1 MAGRHKAN
9 PAELSNEYII
19 GKIAKSEECKGISK
33 EDMRIVVKSYTL
45 FIREYLKSSICPDD
59 VKISI
64 PNLGKITFKKKKG
77 MKAGSTYKK
86 PYTESNN
93 FGVLKDENGKGMMET
108 VYVTEDQ
115 PDYLRVWFEISP
127 TLQKEVREVSENK
140 WCKQHGKK

>member
-1 MAGRHKAN
+1 MARPKGMKNN
-9 PAELSNEYII
+9 PADISTGYII
-19 GKIAKSEECKGISK
+19 KKIAQSTDLTQTQITES
-33 EDMRIVVKSYTL
+33 VNLYTS
-45 FIREYLKSSICPDD
+45 FIENYLKSSICPED
-59 VKISI
+59 VKIQI
-64 PNLGKITFKKKKG
+64 PNLGKFSFKKKLG

-108 VYVTEDQ
+108 IYITEDQ